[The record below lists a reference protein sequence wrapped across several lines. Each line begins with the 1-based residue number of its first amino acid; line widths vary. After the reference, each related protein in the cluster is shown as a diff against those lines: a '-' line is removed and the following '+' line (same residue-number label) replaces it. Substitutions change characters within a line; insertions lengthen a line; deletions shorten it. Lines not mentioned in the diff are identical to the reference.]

1 MAATWELEN
10 ELVAQG
16 YPLVAGAD
24 EAGRGPLAGPVV
36 AAVVV
41 FSPEVRP
48 LGFDDSKVLSPRL
61 RRELLPV
68 ICREALAVGIGVVDS
83 ILIDQVN
90 ILQATRLAVAR
101 AWERLRVKPDFLLLD
116 ALKLPELLVP
126 QRGVIDG
133 DALSCSIAAASI
145 VAKEYRDKLMIHYGK
160 KYPLY
165 NFASHKGYPTREH
178 RELLAAHGPCPLHRK
193 SFQGVAGQ

>member
-68 ICREALAVGIGVVDS
+68 ICREALAVGIGVVDN

-90 ILQATRLAVAR
+90 ILQATRLAVIR

-116 ALKLPELLVP
+116 ALKLPDLLVP
-126 QRGVIDG
+126 QRDVIDG

-145 VAKEYRDKLMIHYGK
+145 VAKEFRDKLMIHYGK

-178 RELLAAHGPCPLHRK
+178 RELLAVHGPCPLHRK